1 MGIKKTKRILELEEK
16 ISMDLG
22 EWLKLKYIQEEKST
36 PWIMKELGISSHT
49 IVKYFK
55 MYGIEARKPSERY
68 KTWWDNITEEEKAK
82 FSKELS
88 ERAKINLVK
97 NRNKTIISKR
107 KDRVVPVGMSLKE
120 YMKTPEYRMKLS
132 KANGGKNN
140 AMYKEDLSEEHRIKT
155 RGIFGYKK
163 WSRQIRERDNYTCQ
177 VCGLHTKEPNKLHA
191 HHLESYDTHPEL
203 RLELSNGI
211 TICNSCHN
219 SFHNRHKGEK
229 TNKEQFIEFQA
240 DKCL

>member
-1 MGIKKTKRILELEEK
+1 MKRKSKKMLEIEAKYNMEYKDILTKLYITEK
-16 ISMDLG
+16 
-22 EWLKLKYIQEEKST
+22 KSI
-36 PWIMKELGISSHT
+36 PMIAKELNYDTSQLSRQL
-49 IVKYFK
+49 KK
-55 MYGIEARKPSERY
+55 YGIPTRDNKEAFKN
-68 KTWWDNITEEEKAK
+68 WWDNIDDEEKDK
-82 FSKELS
+82 VRKNLS

-107 KDRVVPVGMSLKE
+107 KDRVVPAGMSLKE

-163 WSRQIRERDNYTCQ
+163 WSRQVRERDNYTCQ

-211 TICNSCHN
+211 TLCSYCHN
-219 SFHNRHKGEK
+219 SFHNRHKGKK
-229 TNKEQFIEFQA
+229 TNREQFIEFQA